1 MPEEAALYFCHKG
14 RSMFFFTK
22 RAVHI
27 PVDCY
32 DPAQAWHLELEICIV
47 WYRIESHKCS
57 PPEQCMITTAERDYI
72 ED

>member
-1 MPEEAALYFCHKG
+1 MYFCRKG
-14 RSMFFFTK
+14 RSMFFCTV

-32 DPAQAWHLELEICIV
+32 DPSLAWHLDLEVCIV
-47 WYRIESHKCS
+47 WYRIESSECGS
-57 PPEQCMITTAERDYI
+57 SEQCVVTIAERDDI